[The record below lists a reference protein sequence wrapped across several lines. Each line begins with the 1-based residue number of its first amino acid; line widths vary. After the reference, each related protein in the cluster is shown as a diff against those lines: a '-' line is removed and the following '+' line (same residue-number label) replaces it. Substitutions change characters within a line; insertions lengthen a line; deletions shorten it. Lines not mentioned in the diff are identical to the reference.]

1 MVLKPPC
8 AEGAPPRSEA
18 WAKSEAWGG
27 WGRCGQSMRCV
38 LMRRP
43 CSPMPFSAPSTPC
56 TSSGFQHLGGKA
68 EASATHSSSTERRG
82 TGSEQPWHKPP
93 QSWDGGGGGVS
104 QPLLGLQ
111 LPQLAQD
118 SAHRSEGKT
127 DLRSMVRWRVQDGV
141 ATRRPHTVAQW
152 LQNGT

>member
-1 MVLKPPC
+1 M
-8 AEGAPPRSEA
+8 
-18 WAKSEAWGG
+18 
-27 WGRCGQSMRCV
+27 
-38 LMRRP
+38 
-43 CSPMPFSAPSTPC
+43 FSDALLSALN
-56 TSSGFQHLGGKA
+56 SLHLVWVSALGGKA